1 MKKFILMT
9 MTTTL
14 MAGCSTDEENECTS
28 PPNEYPVEIMA
39 SAGVSGIQTRSP
51 INTGQ
56 SVTAGFIA
64 SASGGDYSTNLW
76 TAAGTFTASTTTSAT
91 FSLTPRNTTPLTAVQ
106 SISRDTTPKERYPA
120 TLSHSR
126 KQTVPMT

>member
-9 MTTTL
+9 MTATL

-64 SASGGDYSTNLW
+64 SASGGDCGRHLYRFDHNLRHL
-76 TAAGTFTASTTTSAT
+76 FTH
-91 FSLTPRNTTPLTAVQ
+91 PRAILP
-106 SISRDTTPKERYPA
+106 R
-120 TLSHSR
+120 
-126 KQTVPMT
+126 

>member
-9 MTTTL
+9 MTATL

-39 SAGVSGIQTRSP
+39 SAGVSGIQTRGP

-76 TAAGTFTASTTTSAT
+76 TAAGTFTASTTASAT
-91 FSLTPRNTTPLTAVQ
+91 FSLTPAQYYRRQYSPYQGVLSPRNAIRQHCHILGNRRFQ
-106 SISRDTTPKERYPA
+106 
-120 TLSHSR
+120 
-126 KQTVPMT
+126 